1 MDMRAIGVVKSP
13 MKEAV
18 DEGWG
23 NVICEIHIDDSLASG
38 LRGLEQFSHVI
49 VLFHMH
55 QFVFDS
61 AADLIRRPR
70 GRSDMPL
77 VGAFAQRA
85 KHRPNPIGVTPVRL
99 LKVTG
104 GVLTVQGLDAID
116 GTPVLDLKPYLPAW
130 DCRAEAAVP
139 SWIETLMEG
148 YF

>member
-1 MDMRAIGVVKSP
+1 MDMRAIGIVKSP
-13 MKEAV
+13 MKDAV

-23 NVICEIHIDDSLASG
+23 NVVCEIDLDDSLAPG
-38 LRGLEQFSHVI
+38 LKGLEQFSHVI

-55 QFVFDS
+55 QFVFDP

-85 KHRPNPIGVTPVRL
+85 KHRPNPIGITVARL
-99 LKVTG
+99 LNIRRN
-104 GVLTVQGLDAID
+104 VLTVQGLDAID

-130 DCRAEAAVP
+130 DWRPDAEVP
-139 SWIETLMEG
+139 KWIEKLMEG

>member
-1 MDMRAIGVVKSP
+1 MDMREIGIVKSP
-13 MKEAV
+13 MKDAV

-23 NVICEIHIDDSLASG
+23 NVICEIHLDGALAPG
-38 LRGLEQFSHVI
+38 LEGLEQFSHVI

-55 QFVFDS
+55 QFVFDPEV
-61 AADLIRRPR
+61 DLMRRPR

-85 KHRPNPIGVTPVRL
+85 KHRPNPIGVTAARL
-99 LKVTG
+99 LRVSANI
-104 GVLTVQGLDAID
+104 LTVQGLDAID

-130 DCRAEAAVP
+130 DCRPDASVP
-139 SWIETLMEG
+139 RWIEELMEG